1 MVRRSRLAAMTLAA
15 VFHLASIASAQS
27 VHWGAK
33 AGLNSTSVKAVPD
46 YYDSFLCCHP
56 LDPDAMVDSTPGAG
70 FTAGGF
76 ATVPIH
82 AWLGLQGEL
91 LFSRNRHAVD
101 LRPYEAIEA
110 SFTRD
115 SVEAAGLVKLEFPV
129 TSRNRAYVA
138 SGPVFGFRIGE
149 QAETSEPR
157 LVRGNP
163 ETDIYVVQILA
174 YAAPELLRT
183 TQTSIAV
190 AAGWVYRRLLLEV
203 RLTQGL
209 QSIFKD
215 REGIISGFVSVGGD
229 EPTLRRVIA
238 EFGPFL
244 DAGKSRNLAVVAGF
258 RF

>member
-1 MVRRSRLAAMTLAA
+1 MVRRLRLASTTLAA
-15 VFHLASIASAQS
+15 VFYLASIAGAQT

-33 AGLNSTSVKAVPD
+33 AGINSTSVKAVAD

-56 LDPDAMVDSTPGAG
+56 LDPDAMVDSAPGAG

-76 ATVPIH
+76 AAVPIH
-82 AWLGLQGEL
+82 AWLGVQGEL

-101 LRPYEAIEA
+101 LRPYEAIKA
-110 SFTRD
+110 TFTRD
-115 SVEAAGLVKLEFPV
+115 SVEAAALVKLEFPL
-129 TSRNRAYVA
+129 TSGNRAYVA
-138 SGPVFGFRIGE
+138 SGPIFGFRIGE

-183 TQTSIAV
+183 TETSIAV

-229 EPTLRRVIA
+229 EPTLRRLIPQ
-238 EFGPFL
+238 FGPFL
-244 DAGKSRNLAVVAGF
+244 DAGKSRHLAVVAGF